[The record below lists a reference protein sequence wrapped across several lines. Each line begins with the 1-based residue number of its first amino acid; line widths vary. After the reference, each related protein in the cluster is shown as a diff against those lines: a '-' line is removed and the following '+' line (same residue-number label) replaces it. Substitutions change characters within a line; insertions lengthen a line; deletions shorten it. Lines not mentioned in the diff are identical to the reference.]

1 MENKLDIL
9 TKKLYDEGVDKARQ
23 EAENIINQAKQE
35 AEKIVAEAK
44 AKAEQMNADAE
55 TDVANLKKKA
65 ESEMTLSA
73 RQAITALK
81 QAITNL
87 VAGEVAGNV
96 AKVGFEEK
104 AFIQELVMTIVKKW
118 DIAGGNLDMEILLSA
133 DEKDKFESFVTAK
146 YKDLLDK
153 GLAVK
158 VGNLEEGFV
167 IQPKDGGFQIAFSE
181 KLFEAFFNQYI
192 KGFTKKLLF
201 EDNK

>member
-1 MENKLDIL
+1 M
-9 TKKLYDEGVDKARQ
+9 
-23 EAENIINQAKQE
+23 
-35 AEKIVAEAK
+35 
-44 AKAEQMNADAE
+44 
-55 TDVANLKKKA
+55 KKKA

-87 VAGEVAGNV
+87 VAGDVAGDV
-96 AKVGFEEK
+96 AKIGFEEK
-104 AFIQELVMTIVKKW
+104 AFIQELLMTIVKKW
-118 DIAGGNLDMEILLSA
+118 DVAGGNLNMEILLSEG
-133 DEKDKFESFVTAK
+133 EKAKFESFVAAK

-153 GLAVK
+153 GLDVK

-181 KLFEAFFNQYI
+181 KLFEAFFNQYM

-201 EDNK
+201 EGNK

>member
-9 TKKLYDEGVDKARQ
+9 TQKLYNEGVDKARQ

-35 AEKIVAEAK
+35 AEKIIADAK
-44 AKAEQMNADAE
+44 AKAAQMNADAE
-55 TDVANLKKKA
+55 TEVSNLKKKA

-87 VAGEVAGNV
+87 VAGDV
-96 AKVGFEEK
+96 AKIGFEEK
-104 AFIQELVMTIVKKW
+104 AFIQELLMTIVKKW
-118 DIAGGNLDMEILLSA
+118 DVAGGNLNMEILLSE
-133 DEKDKFESFVTAK
+133 DEKAKFESFVAAK

-153 GLAVK
+153 GLDVK

-181 KLFEAFFNQYI
+181 KLFEAFFNQYM

-201 EDNK
+201 KD

>member
-9 TKKLYDEGVDKARQ
+9 TQKLYNEGVDKARQ

-35 AEKIVAEAK
+35 AEKIIADAK
-44 AKAEQMNADAE
+44 AKAAQMNADAE
-55 TDVANLKKKA
+55 TEVSNLKKKA

-87 VAGEVAGNV
+87 VAGDV
-96 AKVGFEEK
+96 AKIGFEEK
-104 AFIQELVMTIVKKW
+104 AFIQELLMTIVKKW
-118 DIAGGNLDMEILLSA
+118 DVAGGNLNMEILLSEG
-133 DEKDKFESFVTAK
+133 EKAKFESFVAAK

-153 GLAVK
+153 GLDVK

-181 KLFEAFFNQYI
+181 KLFEAFFNQYM

-201 EDNK
+201 KD

>member
-1 MENKLDIL
+1 
-9 TKKLYDEGVDKARQ
+9 
-23 EAENIINQAKQE
+23 
-35 AEKIVAEAK
+35 
-44 AKAEQMNADAE
+44 MNADAE

-87 VAGEVAGNV
+87 VAGEVAGEV

-104 AFIQELVMTIVKKW
+104 PFIQELVMAIVKKW
-118 DIAGGNLDMEILLSA
+118 DVAGGNLDMEVLLSA

-153 GLAVK
+153 GLTVN
-158 VGNLEEGFV
+158 VGNLDEGFV

-201 EDNK
+201 EENK

>member
-35 AEKIVAEAK
+35 AERIVAEAK

-55 TDVANLKKKA
+55 TDVASLKKKA

-201 EDNK
+201 EENK

>member
-9 TKKLYDEGVDKARQ
+9 TKKLYDEGVDKARR

-87 VAGEVAGNV
+87 VAGEVAGEV

-118 DIAGGNLDMEILLSA
+118 DVAGGNLDMEVLLSA

-153 GLAVK
+153 
-158 VGNLEEGFV
+158 GFV

-201 EDNK
+201 EENK

>member
-35 AEKIVAEAK
+35 AEKIVADAK
-44 AKAEQMNADAE
+44 AKADQMNADAE
-55 TDVANLKKKA
+55 ADVANLKKKA

-87 VAGEVAGNV
+87 VAGNVAGEV

-118 DIAGGNLDMEILLSA
+118 DVAGGNLDMEILLSA

-153 GLAVK
+153 GLAVN

-201 EDNK
+201 EENK

>member
-9 TKKLYDEGVDKARQ
+9 TQKLYNEGVDKARQ

-35 AEKIVAEAK
+35 AEKIIADAK
-44 AKAEQMNADAE
+44 AKVAQMNADAE
-55 TDVANLKKKA
+55 TEVSNLKKKA

-87 VAGEVAGNV
+87 VAGDV
-96 AKVGFEEK
+96 AKIGFEEK
-104 AFIQELVMTIVKKW
+104 AFIHELLMTIVKKW
-118 DIAGGNLDMEILLSA
+118 DVAGGNLNMEILLSE
-133 DEKDKFESFVTAK
+133 DEKAKFESFVAAK

-153 GLAVK
+153 GLDVK

-181 KLFEAFFNQYI
+181 KLFEAFFNQYM

-201 EDNK
+201 KD

>member
-9 TKKLYDEGVDKARQ
+9 TQKLYNEGVDKARQ

-35 AEKIVAEAK
+35 AEKIIADAK
-44 AKAEQMNADAE
+44 AKVAQMNADAE
-55 TDVANLKKKA
+55 TEVSNLKKKA

-81 QAITNL
+81 QAITKL
-87 VAGEVAGNV
+87 VAGDVAGDI
-96 AKVGFEEK
+96 AKIGFEEK
-104 AFIQELVMTIVKKW
+104 AFIQELLMTIVKKW
-118 DIAGGNLDMEILLSA
+118 DVAGGNLNMEILLSEN
-133 DEKDKFESFVTAK
+133 EKATFESFVAAK

-153 GLAVK
+153 GLDVK

-181 KLFEAFFNQYI
+181 KLFEAFFNQYM

-201 EDNK
+201 EGNK

>member
-55 TDVANLKKKA
+55 TDAANLKKKA

-118 DIAGGNLDMEILLSA
+118 DIAGGNLDMEILLSV

>member
-9 TKKLYDEGVDKARQ
+9 TQKLYNEGVDKARK
-23 EAENIINQAKQE
+23 EAGNIINQAKQE
-35 AEKIVAEAK
+35 AEKIIADAK
-44 AKAEQMNADAE
+44 AKAAQMNADAE
-55 TDVANLKKKA
+55 TEVSNLKKKA

-87 VAGEVAGNV
+87 VAGDV
-96 AKVGFEEK
+96 
-104 AFIQELVMTIVKKW
+104 
-118 DIAGGNLDMEILLSA
+118 AGGNLNMEILLSEG
-133 DEKDKFESFVTAK
+133 EKAKFESFVAAK

-153 GLAVK
+153 GLDVK

-181 KLFEAFFNQYI
+181 KLFEAFFNQYM

-201 EDNK
+201 KD

>member
-9 TKKLYDEGVDKARQ
+9 TQKLYNEGVDKARQ

-35 AEKIVAEAK
+35 AEKIIADAK
-44 AKAEQMNADAE
+44 AKVAQMNADAE
-55 TDVANLKKKA
+55 TEVSNLKKKA

-73 RQAITALK
+73 RQAITK
-81 QAITNL
+81 I
-87 VAGEVAGNV
+87 
-96 AKVGFEEK
+96 GFEEK
-104 AFIQELVMTIVKKW
+104 AFIQELLMTIVKKW
-118 DIAGGNLDMEILLSA
+118 DVAGGNLNMEILLSEN
-133 DEKDKFESFVTAK
+133 EKATFESFVAAK

-153 GLAVK
+153 GLDVK

-181 KLFEAFFNQYI
+181 KLFEAFFNQYM

-201 EDNK
+201 EGNK